1 MRLSGYGRHPLL
13 PHAPLQSPGDH
24 GELGDIRLPWNLFFG
39 AIFWRGN
46 LGVHS
51 AVGEG
56 AGVEDKE
63 VLGGV

>member
-1 MRLSGYGRHPLL
+1 MDEVGR
-13 PHAPLQSPGDH
+13 AA
-24 GELGDIRLPWNLFFG
+24 W

>member
-1 MRLSGYGRHPLL
+1 MKLI
-13 PHAPLQSPGDH
+13 
-24 GELGDIRLPWNLFFG
+24 LGKSLG
-39 AIFWRGN
+39 GKN

-63 VLGGV
+63 VLGGVLVGFGCLCGWVVGFGGFWWFMWLGGWEFP